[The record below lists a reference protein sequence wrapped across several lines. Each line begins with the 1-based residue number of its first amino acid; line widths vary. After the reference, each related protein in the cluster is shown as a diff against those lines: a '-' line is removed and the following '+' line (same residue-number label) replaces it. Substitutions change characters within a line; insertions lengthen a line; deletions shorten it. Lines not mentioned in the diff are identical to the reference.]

1 MGLDMDFYKL
11 PKGTKVENFE
21 VWLKLDTFKYFRK
34 NYTIHEIMC
43 LSRDLVARGMTVAD
57 IPPDR
62 SPFPYTF
69 GCGEYKIS
77 KKQYEVIKEI
87 LEADDLG
94 KLVRDYNEDDKPEQL
109 LEILK
114 DFDDYDFWY
123 SWVN

>member
-11 PKGTKVENFE
+11 PKGTKIKNYNDL
-21 VWLKLDTFKYFRK
+21 LKLDEFKYFRK

-43 LSRDLVARGMTVAD
+43 LSRELVERGESVAD
-57 IPPDR
+57 IPLDCPPG
-62 SPFPYTF
+62 SYISY
-69 GCGEYKIS
+69 CGEYKIS
-77 KKQYEVIKEI
+77 KKQYETIKEI
-87 LEADDLG
+87 LKADDLG
-94 KLVRDYNEDDKPEQL
+94 KLVAFYNEDDKPEQL